1 MMPKNHIVRSY
12 DQELDLLKSTI
23 SQMAKVAENQL
34 TKAIEALIT
43 KDSGLA
49 VNVICSDAQVND
61 LQNAVDRLTVRM
73 LAMRQP
79 MGSDLRHIISSLKIA
94 AELERI
100 ADYAANIA
108 KNVMDLNHVYLE
120 KPVGLIIRMA
130 ELASQMLKA
139 VIDAYRKIDAQQAMH
154 AWHRDEDINQIYADL
169 LSQLRSYMKADSENI
184 NTYTSLIFS
193 ARCCERIGDHI
204 KNIAEGVFYIT
215 HGESP
220 IGSPLNKIN
229 QRARQDC

>member
-1 MMPKNHIVRSY
+1 MPRDHTVRSY
-12 DQELDLLKSTI
+12 DLEMDLLMSKI
-23 SQMAKVAENQL
+23 SEMGKVAEEQL
-34 TKAIEALIT
+34 AKAIEALIT
-43 KDSGLA
+43 RDNRLA
-49 VNVICSDAQVND
+49 VNVIYSDAQAND

-108 KNVMDLNHVYLE
+108 RHGMDLDHVSLE

-130 ELASQMLKA
+130 ELASHMLKD
-139 VIDAYRKIDAQQAMH
+139 VIDAYRKADVQKAMEV
-154 AWHRDEDINQIYADL
+154 WHRDEEINQVYADL
-169 LSQLRSYMKADSENI
+169 LSQLRSYMKADFDNI
-184 NTYTSLIFS
+184 NTYTSLIFT

-204 KNIAEGVFYIT
+204 KNIAEGVHFTI
-215 HGESP
+215 HGETSVEKP
-220 IGSPLNKIN
+220 MEKK
-229 QRARQDC
+229 RFA

>member
-1 MMPKNHIVRSY
+1 MPKNHIVRSY

-23 SQMAKVAENQL
+23 SQMAKVAEDQL
-34 TKAIEALIT
+34 AKAIEALIT

-130 ELASQMLKA
+130 ELASQMLKE
-139 VIDAYRKIDAQQAMH
+139 VIDAYCKIDAPQAIH
-154 AWHRDEDINQIYADL
+154 VWHRDEDINQIYADL
-169 LSQLRSYMKADSENI
+169 LSQLRSYMKVDSENI
-184 NTYTSLIFS
+184 NTYTSLIFTS
-193 ARCCERIGDHI
+193 RCCERIGDHI

-220 IGSPLNKIN
+220 IGNPLNKIN

>member
-1 MMPKNHIVRSY
+1 MMPKDHTVRSY
-12 DQELDLLKSTI
+12 DQELDLLI
-23 SQMAKVAENQL
+23 SKISEMGKVAEEQL
-34 TKAIEALIT
+34 AKALEALIT
-43 KDSGLA
+43 KDSRLA
-49 VNVICSDAQVND
+49 VNVIYSDLQVND

-108 KNVMDLNHVYLE
+108 KHGMDLDHVSLE

-130 ELASQMLKA
+130 ELASHMLKD
-139 VIDAYRKIDAQQAMH
+139 VIDAYRKADVPKAMDV
-154 AWHRDEDINQIYADL
+154 WHRDEEINQIYTDL
-169 LSQLRSYMKADSENI
+169 LSQLRSYMKVDSDNI
-184 NTYTSLIFS
+184 NTYTSLIFT

-204 KNIAEGVFYIT
+204 KNIAEGVHFTT
-215 HGESP
+215 HGESS
-220 IGSPLNKIN
+220 IENPLAKK
-229 QRARQDC
+229 QTA